1 MSVVESINRLETIS
15 RETSFSTIEHKSE
28 AETGIE
34 WCFMHHNARAGYR
47 PCFSETLLVEMREC
61 QRQIAARLANEP
73 PHSGEM
79 RHLVLASKSDVFN
92 LGGDLELF
100 SRLIRSGDRA
110 RLLSYAQLCVSVAFH
125 FARLAEDR
133 VNSIAVV
140 QGDALGGGFEAALC
154 CHTIIAEEGTGMGF
168 PEVLFD
174 LFPGMGAYTFLSR
187 RVTPIQAER
196 MMLDGNV
203 YTAEELYRMGVVDM
217 LVPRGEG
224 LHAARET
231 IRRRRRMS
239 NSLRAMNTVRATVA
253 PVSLDEL
260 MRVTNTW
267 VDAAMRLG
275 DKGLNTMERLV
286 RAQKRRVGETG
297 APSLRQVV

>member
-1 MSVVESINRLETIS
+1 MSVVESINREPA
-15 RETSFSTIEHKSE
+15 SFSTIEHTSE
-28 AETGIE
+28 FDSGIE
-34 WCFMHHNARAGYR
+34 WCFMHHGARPGYR
-47 PCFSETLLVEMREC
+47 PCFSEPLLVELREC

-73 PHSGEM
+73 AHSAEV

-100 SRLIRSGDRA
+100 SRLIRTGDRA
-110 RLLSYAQLCVSVAFH
+110 RLLAYAQLCVSVAFH
-125 FARLAEDR
+125 FARLADDR
-133 VNSIAVV
+133 VNSVAVV

-196 MMLDGNV
+196 MMLDGVV
-203 YTAEELYRMGVVDM
+203 YSAEDLLRMGVVDM

-224 LHAARET
+224 LQAARDLV
-231 IRRRRRMS
+231 RRRRRMG

-260 MRVTNTW
+260 MRVTGTW
-267 VDAAMRLG
+267 VDAAMRLS
-275 DKGLNTMERLV
+275 DRGLQTMERLV
-286 RAQKRRVGETG
+286 RAQNRRGEK
-297 APSLRQVV
+297 APTLRQVV

>member
-1 MSVVESINRLETIS
+1 MSVIERINRDP
-15 RETSFSTIEHKSE
+15 SFSTIEHVSE
-28 AETGIE
+28 PDSGIE
-34 WCFMHHNARAGYR
+34 WCYMHREARPGYR
-47 PCFSETLLVEMREC
+47 PCFSEPLLVELREC

-73 PHSGEM
+73 PQSTST

-100 SRLIRSGDRA
+100 SRLIRTGDRA
-110 RLLSYAQLCVSVAFH
+110 RLLAYAQLCVSVAFH
-125 FARLAEDR
+125 FARLADDR

-187 RVTPIQAER
+187 RVTPVQAER
-196 MMLDGNV
+196 MMLDGIV
-203 YTAEELYRMGVVDM
+203 YPAEELLRMGVVDL

-224 LHAARET
+224 LQAARDLVK
-231 IRRRRRMS
+231 RRRRMG

-260 MRVTNTW
+260 MSVTATW

-275 DKGLNTMERLV
+275 DRGLSTMERLV
-286 RAQKRRVGETG
+286 RAQTRRAG
-297 APSLRQVV
+297 AAPALRQVV

>member
-1 MSVVESINRLETIS
+1 MSVVESINREPALALV
-15 RETSFSTIEHKSE
+15 EHRSE
-28 AETGIE
+28 AEAGIE
-34 WCFMHHNARAGYR
+34 WCFMHHNTREAYR
-47 PCFSETLLVEMREC
+47 PCFSEQLLVDLREC
-61 QRQIAARLANEP
+61 QRQVANRLTNDPHAQPNEV
-73 PHSGEM
+73 

-100 SRLIRSGDRA
+100 ARLIRTGDRA
-110 RLLSYAQLCVSVAFH
+110 RLLAYAQLCVSVAFH
-125 FARLAEDR
+125 FARLADDR
-133 VNSIAVV
+133 VHSVAVV

-187 RVTPIQAER
+187 RVTPAQAER

-203 YTAEELYRMGVVDM
+203 YSAEELHRMGVVDF

-224 LHAARET
+224 LAAARELV
-231 IRRRRRMS
+231 RRRKRMG
-239 NSLRAMNTVRATVA
+239 NALRSMNTVRMTCN

-260 MRVTNTW
+260 MRVTGTW

-275 DKGLNTMERLV
+275 DRGLQTMERLV
-286 RAQKRRVGETG
+286 RAQKRRVAG
-297 APSLRQVV
+297 ATPLREAI

>member
-1 MSVVESINRLETIS
+1 MSVIESINRDPA
-15 RETSFSTIEHKSE
+15 FSVIEHRQ
-28 AETGIE
+28 ETDAGIE
-34 WCFMHHNARAGYR
+34 WCFMHRDPRPGYR
-47 PCFSETLLVEMREC
+47 PCFSEQLLVELREC
-61 QRQIAARLANEP
+61 QRQIANRITNDPDAAQD
-73 PHSGEM
+73 SI
-79 RHLVLASKSDVFN
+79 RHLVLASHADVFN

-100 SRLIRSGDRA
+100 SRLIRTGDRA
-110 RLLSYAQLCVSVAFH
+110 RLLAYAQLCVSVAFH
-125 FARLAEDR
+125 FARLADDR
-133 VNSIAVV
+133 VHSIAVV

-187 RVTPIQAER
+187 RVSPAQAER

-203 YTAEELYRMGVVDM
+203 YSAEELHRMGVVDF

-224 LHAARET
+224 LLAARELV
-231 IRRRRRMS
+231 RRRRRMG
-239 NSLRAMNTVRATVA
+239 NALRSMNTVRMTCN

-260 MRVTNTW
+260 MQVTTTW

-275 DKGLNTMERLV
+275 ERGLQTMERLV
-286 RAQKRRVGETG
+286 RAQKRRAG
-297 APSLRQVV
+297 ATPELRQVV

>member
-1 MSVVESINRLETIS
+1 MSVIESINRDPSFNLIEYRQETD
-15 RETSFSTIEHKSE
+15 
-28 AETGIE
+28 AGIE
-34 WCFMHHNARAGYR
+34 WCFMHQQARPGYR
-47 PCFSETLLVEMREC
+47 PCFSEQLLVELREC
-61 QRQIAARLANEP
+61 QRQIANRISNDPATAADNV
-73 PHSGEM
+73 
-79 RHLVLASKSDVFN
+79 RHLVLASHADVFN

-100 SRLIRSGDRA
+100 SRLIRTGDRA
-110 RLLSYAQLCVSVAFH
+110 RLLAYAQLCVSVAFH
-125 FARLAEDR
+125 FARLADDR
-133 VNSIAVV
+133 VHSIAVV

-187 RVTPIQAER
+187 RVSPAQAER

-203 YTAEELYRMGVVDM
+203 YSAEELHRMGVVDF

-224 LHAARET
+224 LHAARELV
-231 IRRRRRMS
+231 RRRRRMG
-239 NSLRAMNTVRATVA
+239 NALRSMNTVRMTCN

-260 MRVTNTW
+260 MQVTSTW

-275 DKGLNTMERLV
+275 ERGLQTMERLV
-286 RAQKRRVGETG
+286 RAQKRRAG
-297 APSLRQVV
+297 ATPALRQVV

>member
-1 MSVVESINRLETIS
+1 MSVIESINRDPA
-15 RETSFSTIEHKSE
+15 FSVIEHRQ
-28 AETGIE
+28 ETDAGIE
-34 WCFMHHNARAGYR
+34 WCFMHRDPRPGYR
-47 PCFSETLLVEMREC
+47 PCFSEQLLVELREC
-61 QRQIAARLANEP
+61 QRQIDNRITSDPDAAQD
-73 PHSGEM
+73 SI
-79 RHLVLASKSDVFN
+79 RHLVLASHADVFN

-100 SRLIRSGDRA
+100 SRLIRTGDRA
-110 RLLSYAQLCVSVAFH
+110 RLLAYAQHCVSVAFH
-125 FARLAEDR
+125 FARLADDR
-133 VNSIAVV
+133 VHSIAVV

-187 RVTPIQAER
+187 LVSPAQAER

-203 YTAEELYRMGVVDM
+203 YSAEELHRMGVVDF

-224 LHAARET
+224 LHAARELV
-231 IRRRRRMS
+231 RRRRRMG
-239 NSLRAMNTVRATVA
+239 NALRSMNTVRMTCN

-260 MRVTNTW
+260 MQVTSTW

-275 DKGLNTMERLV
+275 ERGLQTMERLV
-286 RAQKRRVGETG
+286 RAQKRRAG
-297 APSLRQVV
+297 ATPALRQVV

>member
-1 MSVVESINRLETIS
+1 MSVVESIARDSLPT
-15 RETSFSTIEHKSE
+15 FSQIEHLSE
-28 AETGIE
+28 VDSGID
-34 WCFMHHNARAGYR
+34 WCFMHRAPRPGYR
-47 PCFSETLLVEMREC
+47 PCFSETLLAEMREC
-61 QRQIAARLANEP
+61 QRQVAARLANEP
-73 PHSGEM
+73 PHGGEM
-79 RHLVLASKSDVFN
+79 RHLVLASKADVFN

-100 SRLIRSGDRA
+100 VRLIRSGDRA
-110 RLLSYAQLCVSVAFH
+110 RLLNYAQLCVSVAFH

-203 YTAEELYRMGVVDM
+203 YSAEELHRMGVVDV

-224 LHAARET
+224 LSAARELV
-231 IRRRRRMS
+231 RRRRRMS
-239 NSLRAMNTVRATVA
+239 NSLRAMNAVRATVA

-275 DKGLNTMERLV
+275 DKGLSTMERLV
-286 RAQKRRVGETG
+286 RAQKRRAGE
-297 APSLRQVV
+297 APALRQVV

>member
-1 MSVVESINRLETIS
+1 MSSVESINRDPT
-15 RETSFSTIEHKSE
+15 FATIEHVSE
-28 AETGIE
+28 AATGIE
-34 WCFMHHNARAGYR
+34 WCFMHHAAGPGYR
-47 PCFSETLLVEMREC
+47 PCFSEPLLVELREC

-73 PHSGEM
+73 PHSPET

-100 SRLIRSGDRA
+100 SRLIRTGDRA
-110 RLLSYAQLCVSVAFH
+110 RLLAYAQLCVSVAFH
-125 FARLAEDR
+125 FARLADDR

-187 RVTPIQAER
+187 RVTPAQAER

-203 YTAEELYRMGVVDM
+203 YSSEELYRMGVVDM

-224 LHAARET
+224 LQAARELV
-231 IRRRRRMS
+231 RRRKRMG
-239 NSLRAMNTVRATVA
+239 NALRSMNTVRATCN

-260 MRVTNTW
+260 MAVTTTW
-267 VDAAMRLG
+267 VDAAMRLSER
-275 DKGLNTMERLV
+275 GLGTMERLV
-286 RAQKRRVGETG
+286 RAQKRRVGEV
-297 APSLRQVV
+297 PELRQVV

>member
-1 MSVVESINRLETIS
+1 MSNIESLD
-15 RETSFSTIEHKSE
+15 RESTFSTIEHLSE
-28 AETGIE
+28 SESGIE
-34 WCFMHHNARAGYR
+34 WCFMHHAPRPAYR
-47 PCFSETLLVEMREC
+47 PCFSETLLVELREC

-73 PHSGEM
+73 PHSTTT

-92 LGGDLELF
+92 LGGDLALF

-110 RLLSYAQLCVSVAFH
+110 RLLAYAQLCVSVAFH
-125 FARLAEDR
+125 FARLADDR

-187 RVTPIQAER
+187 RVTPVQAER
-196 MMLDGNV
+196 MMLDGVV
-203 YTAEELYRMGVVDM
+203 YPAEELQRMGVVDL

-224 LHAARET
+224 LQAARDLV
-231 IRRRRRMS
+231 RRRRRMS

-260 MRVTNTW
+260 MRVTTTW

-275 DKGLNTMERLV
+275 DRGLSTMERLV
-286 RAQKRRVGETG
+286 RAQNRRAGVAPPLRRV
-297 APSLRQVV
+297 V

>member
-1 MSVVESINRLETIS
+1 MSTVESINREP
-15 RETSFSTIEHKSE
+15 SFNLIDHSSE
-28 AETGIE
+28 AESGIE
-34 WCFMHHNARAGYR
+34 WCFMHQNPRHGYR
-47 PCFSETLLVEMREC
+47 PCFSEPLLIEMREC
-61 QRQIAARLANEP
+61 QRQIAARMTNEP
-73 PHSGEM
+73 APNGEI

-100 SRLIRSGDRA
+100 SRLIRTGDRA
-110 RLLSYAQLCVSVAFH
+110 RLLAYAQLCVSVAFH
-125 FARLAEDR
+125 FARLADDQ
-133 VNSIAVV
+133 VHSVAVV

-187 RVTPIQAER
+187 RVTPAQAER

-203 YTAEELYRMGVVDM
+203 YSSEELYRMGVVDM

-224 LHAARET
+224 LQAARELV
-231 IRRRRRMS
+231 RRRKRMG
-239 NSLRAMNTVRATVA
+239 NALRSLNTVRMTCN

-260 MRVTNTW
+260 MSVTATW
-267 VDAAMRLG
+267 VDAAMRLSER
-275 DKGLNTMERLV
+275 GLNNMERLV
-286 RAQKRRVGETG
+286 RAQKRRCGE
-297 APSLRQVV
+297 APTLRQVI

>member
-1 MSVVESINRLETIS
+1 MSVVESINREATLALVDHRAELE
-15 RETSFSTIEHKSE
+15 
-28 AETGIE
+28 AGIE
-34 WCFMHHNARAGYR
+34 WCFMHHKAPVGYR
-47 PCFSETLLVEMREC
+47 PCFSEQLLVDMREC
-61 QRQIAARLANEP
+61 QRQVANRLANDQDAAGNEV
-73 PHSGEM
+73 
-79 RHLVLASKSDVFN
+79 RHLVLASHSDVFN

-100 SRLIRSGDRA
+100 SRLIRTGDRA
-110 RLLSYAQLCVSVAFH
+110 RLLAYAQLCVSVAFH
-125 FARLAEDR
+125 FARLADDR
-133 VNSIAVV
+133 VHSIAVV

-187 RVTPIQAER
+187 RVTPAQAER

-203 YTAEELYRMGVVDM
+203 YSAEDLHRMGVVDF

-224 LHAARET
+224 LAAARELV
-231 IRRRRRMS
+231 RRRKRMGNALRS
-239 NSLRAMNTVRATVA
+239 MNSVRMTCN

-260 MRVTNTW
+260 MRVTTTW

-275 DKGLNTMERLV
+275 DRGLQTMERLV
-286 RAQKRRVGETG
+286 RAQKRRVAGGT
-297 APSLRQVV
+297 ALRQVI

>member
-1 MSVVESINRLETIS
+1 MSVVESINREPA
-15 RETSFSTIEHKSE
+15 FSTIEHKSE
-28 AETGIE
+28 AESGIE
-34 WCFMHHNARAGYR
+34 WCFMHHGARPGYR
-47 PCFSETLLVEMREC
+47 PCFSEPLLVEMREC
-61 QRQIAARLANEP
+61 QRQVAARLANAP
-73 PHSGEM
+73 ANSPEM

-110 RLLSYAQLCVSVAFH
+110 RLLAYAQLCVSVAFH
-125 FARLAEDR
+125 FARLADDR

-187 RVTPIQAER
+187 RVTPVQAER
-196 MMLDGNV
+196 MMLDGVV
-203 YTAEELYRMGVVDM
+203 YSSEDLFRLGVVDM

-224 LHAARET
+224 LQAARDLV
-231 IRRRRRMS
+231 RRRRRMG
-239 NSLRAMNTVRATVA
+239 NSLRALNTVRATVA

-260 MRVTNTW
+260 MRVTGTW
-267 VDAAMRLG
+267 VDAAMRLSER
-275 DKGLNTMERLV
+275 GLQTMERLV
-286 RAQKRRVGETG
+286 RAQKRRVGD
-297 APSLRQVV
+297 APALRQVI

>member
-1 MSVVESINRLETIS
+1 MSNIESLD
-15 RETSFSTIEHKSE
+15 REPAFTTIEHLSE
-28 AETGIE
+28 QESGIE
-34 WCFMHHNARAGYR
+34 WCFMHRDPRPAYR
-47 PCFSETLLVEMREC
+47 PCFSEALLVELREC

-73 PHSGEM
+73 PHSTTT

-92 LGGDLELF
+92 LGGDLALF

-110 RLLSYAQLCVSVAFH
+110 RLLAYAQLCVSVAFH
-125 FARLAEDR
+125 FARLADDR

-187 RVTPIQAER
+187 RVTPVQAER
-196 MMLDGNV
+196 MMLDGVV
-203 YTAEELYRMGVVDM
+203 YPAEELLRMGVVDL

-224 LHAARET
+224 LQAARDLVK
-231 IRRRRRMS
+231 RRRRMS

-260 MRVTNTW
+260 MSVTATW

-275 DKGLNTMERLV
+275 ERGLSTMERLV
-286 RAQKRRVGETG
+286 RAQQRRAGS
-297 APSLRQVV
+297 APALRQVV

>member
-1 MSVVESINRLETIS
+1 MSVVESINREPA
-15 RETSFSTIEHKSE
+15 FSTIEHKSE
-28 AETGIE
+28 TESGIE
-34 WCFMHHNARAGYR
+34 WCFMHHGTRPGYR
-47 PCFSETLLVEMREC
+47 PCFSEPLLVEMREC

-73 PHSGEM
+73 ANSPEM
-79 RHLVLASKSDVFN
+79 RHLVLASNSDVFN

-100 SRLIRSGDRA
+100 SRLIRTGDRA
-110 RLLSYAQLCVSVAFH
+110 RLLAYAQLCVSVAFH
-125 FARLAEDR
+125 FARLADDR

-187 RVTPIQAER
+187 RVTPVQAER
-196 MMLDGNV
+196 MMLDGVV
-203 YTAEELYRMGVVDM
+203 YSSEDLYRLGVVDM

-224 LHAARET
+224 LQAARELV
-231 IRRRRRMS
+231 RRRRRMG

-260 MRVTNTW
+260 MRVTGTW
-267 VDAAMRLG
+267 VDAAMRLSER
-275 DKGLNTMERLV
+275 GLQTMERLV
-286 RAQKRRVGETG
+286 RAQNRRVGD
-297 APSLRQVV
+297 APALRQVI